1 MYGLLADLV
10 VLVHLLFVVLVA
22 LGGLL
27 VLRSRKFLWL
37 HLPALLWGLAIE
49 FIGFICP
56 LTPLEN
62 WLRVKSGSMGYE
74 GGFLEHYLIPILY
87 PEGLNRGTQIGIG
100 VLVLILNAAIYGYVL
115 ARRRTDRL

>member
-1 MYGLLADLV
+1 M
-10 VLVHLLFVVLVA
+10 
-22 LGGLL
+22 
-27 VLRSRKFLWL
+27 
-37 HLPALLWGLAIE
+37 
-49 FIGFICP
+49 
-56 LTPLEN
+56 EN

-87 PEGLNRGTQIGIG
+87 PEGLHRGTQIGIG

>member
-56 LTPLEN
+56 LTP
-62 WLRVKSGSMGYE
+62 WR
-74 GGFLEHYLIPILY
+74 
-87 PEGLNRGTQIGIG
+87 IGC
-100 VLVLILNAAIYGYVL
+100 A
-115 ARRRTDRL
+115 